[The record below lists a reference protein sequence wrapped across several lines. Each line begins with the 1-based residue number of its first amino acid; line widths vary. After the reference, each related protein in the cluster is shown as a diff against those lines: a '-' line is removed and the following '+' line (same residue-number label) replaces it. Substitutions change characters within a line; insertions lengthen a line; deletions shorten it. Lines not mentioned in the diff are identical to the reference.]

1 MKELGYHGTCSKY
14 QYSIETEGFDP
25 DKSKYESSL
34 VLEKIEIIESTF
46 RKKSVTL
53 EDLELGVQFEHQLTK
68 LDQEQYEVFLSTT
81 VSDVNETIYVNVKGR
96 AIFNTKQENKDLLEK
111 NTIAIM
117 FPYIRSY
124 ISSITTQPGMTPI
137 VLPAMNIVAMI
148 NDQKTEEKS

>member
-1 MKELGYHGTCSKY
+1 M
-14 QYSIETEGFDP
+14 
-25 DKSKYESSL
+25 
-34 VLEKIEIIESTF
+34 
-46 RKKSVTL
+46 
-53 EDLELGVQFEHQLTK
+53 TK

-96 AIFNTKQENKDLLEK
+96 SIFSTKQENKNLLEK

>member
-1 MKELGYHGTCSKY
+1 MKV
-14 QYSIETEGFDP
+14 
-25 DKSKYESSL
+25 KSKYESSL

-46 RKKSVTL
+46 RKKSVAL

-96 AIFNTKQENKDLLEK
+96 SIFSTKQENKDLLEK

-148 NDQKTEEKS
+148 NDRKTKEKS

>member
-1 MKELGYHGTCSKY
+1 MKV
-14 QYSIETEGFDP
+14 
-25 DKSKYESSL
+25 KSKYESSL

-96 AIFNTKQENKDLLEK
+96 SIFSTKQENKDLLEK

-148 NDQKTEEKS
+148 NDQKTAEKS